1 MTPTLERIPED
12 EIRTLEVYQHSPIHH
27 KFPICN
33 RGLTIRPQKGY
44 SCA

>member
-1 MTPTLERIPED
+1 MTPTLEQIPED

-33 RGLTIRPQKGY
+33 RAYVCPERNQRE
-44 SCA
+44 A